1 MTLLNSFISSSGFL
15 AEPLGFSMH
24 SIMTSANKGSF
35 TYSFPIW
42 MPFISSYLIAEAKTS
57 STIVNKREESRHPCL
72 VPNLKGNACSFCTLS
87 MSLQWFVIC
96 GLYYV

>member
-1 MTLLNSFISSSGFL
+1 
-15 AEPLGFSMH
+15 
-24 SIMTSANKGSF
+24 
-35 TYSFPIW
+35 

-72 VPNLKGNACSFCTLS
+72 VPNLKGNACSFCPLS
-87 MSLQWFVIC
+87 MYDAGSRFVIY